1 MKGPAQAGSGS
12 GPRLAG
18 SRAKPRPWRGRP
30 VKGRRVMWGS
40 RHRLGAL
47 AAPKSHEKAKQAAW
61 PRAAFFLYCAWKT

>member
-1 MKGPAQAGSGS
+1 M
-12 GPRLAG
+12 R
-18 SRAKPRPWRGRP
+18 
-30 VKGRRVMWGS
+30 GS